1 MFFLIIGLDSLVK
14 PENDSFSP
22 TILYYVLRS
31 TGSKNPISNLL
42 QYNSLKIYFKTKKGE
57 TSVRLETIRIM
68 GSVLYS
74 NLPLSNKSLFKNTDK
89 LSCHW
94 GSVIPKA
101 FWILSLLK
109 TEYAGRFA
117 GVGYSSV
124 VQEFTTQSL
133 FWR

>member
-42 QYNSLKIYFKTKKGE
+42 QYNSLKIYFKAKKGE
-57 TSVRLETIRIM
+57 TSVSVHLETLRIM
-68 GSVLYS
+68 GKIFYS

-89 LSCHW
+89 LSCH
-94 GSVIPKA
+94 
-101 FWILSLLK
+101 
-109 TEYAGRFA
+109 
-117 GVGYSSV
+117 
-124 VQEFTTQSL
+124 
-133 FWR
+133 